1 MNENEINNEIDN
13 AFNFIIKGFG
23 NFFRGAFLGIKKLK
37 ELPFLIGFLI
47 SFLITIL
54 TVLFKLKIKTKIL
67 TEAHSIFVYYLIYYL
82 LLIMPIIYLNII
94 SKFNN
99 NNNKSEELFKKVDFK
114 NKDGSYPY
122 LVKKQMIQKGDGKII
137 NYLFSS
143 SLNLDI
149 WKGRKADIETAL
161 NCTIIKIEQGKKK
174 TLVNIEAI
182 PGSVR
187 VDDFIPWYD
196 EFIDNED
203 GVLVIG
209 KNELGVIKID
219 LNKTPHILSAGQTGS
234 GKSVI
239 LRCLLWQLILKEA
252 RVYMLDFKGGVEF
265 GLDYEKYGEV
275 ITEKERALEV
285 FKMLTEENKKRL
297 DLFRAARVKNLHEY
311 NTKENKNL
319 CRIGVFIDELAEL
332 MDKTGVDKEEK
343 EQLDQIQKELS
354 TLARLSRATG
364 INLFLGV
371 QRPDAKIITGQIKNN
386 VPVRICGR
394 FADGAASEIV
404 LNNRMAT
411 NLPEIKGRFLFQAG
425 SETIQFQGYYFDDDK
440 NLKNID
446 TTPGEMLIENQDE
459 EEEPKIKNDMVAAEK
474 KEQQE
479 FKEEKKIKED
489 NKKFDFKF

>member
-285 FKMLTEENKKRL
+285 FKMLTEENKK
-297 DLFRAARVKNLHEY
+297 D
-311 NTKENKNL
+311 
-319 CRIGVFIDELAEL
+319 
-332 MDKTGVDKEEK
+332 
-343 EQLDQIQKELS
+343 
-354 TLARLSRATG
+354 
-364 INLFLGV
+364 
-371 QRPDAKIITGQIKNN
+371 
-386 VPVRICGR
+386 
-394 FADGAASEIV
+394 
-404 LNNRMAT
+404 
-411 NLPEIKGRFLFQAG
+411 
-425 SETIQFQGYYFDDDK
+425 
-440 NLKNID
+440 
-446 TTPGEMLIENQDE
+446 
-459 EEEPKIKNDMVAAEK
+459 
-474 KEQQE
+474 
-479 FKEEKKIKED
+479 
-489 NKKFDFKF
+489 